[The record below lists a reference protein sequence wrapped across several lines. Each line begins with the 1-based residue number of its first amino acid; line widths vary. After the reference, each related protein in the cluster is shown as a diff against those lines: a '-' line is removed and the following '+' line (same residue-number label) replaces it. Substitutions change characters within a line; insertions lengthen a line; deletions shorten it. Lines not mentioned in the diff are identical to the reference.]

1 MSRSTAREKRF
12 DSDSSEAIAFL
23 VAGRMMRGRSAPPLR
38 FLPGSAGQ
46 PEPLT
51 RYAAAL
57 SGGLGTPG
65 ALVAAEGAAVSAL
78 VLAGSGAPWLPW
90 GLILLGST
98 VALGRGA
105 VAVAEAR
112 RLLSRQ
118 ADDEA
123 ALLAELSAGDP
134 TYLVYV
140 SLGAAQSRY
149 IVNQWAPV
157 FEATPLNGLMVV
169 REASQL
175 RPLVPTR
182 VPVVYA
188 PSTRHVERLTLPSIT
203 VAFYLAY
210 GEKNAHL
217 LRDPTRRHVMLL
229 HGDSDKA
236 TSANAQAR
244 AFDEVW
250 VAGPAA
256 IERYRS
262 AGVDVPRDRFVIIGR
277 PQVEHLPVG
286 PTGAAR
292 PTVLYAPTFEGYYD
306 HTSHTSLDVM
316 GPALVRQVLAEF
328 PQASL
333 WFKPHP
339 ASGVVRPSML
349 GAIAEVESLLEL
361 SLIHI

>member
-1 MSRSTAREKRF
+1 MLLVHVVW
-12 DSDSSEAIAFL
+12 IAL
-23 VAGRMMRGRSAPPLR
+23 GALATWLWRSAPPLR
-38 FLPGSAGQ
+38 FPPGSAAQ
-46 PEPLT
+46 PARRCNARRASTPAGWGRRTSCSLT
-51 RYAAAL
+51 RVPPWSQALAAAD
-57 SGGLGTPG
+57 
-65 ALVAAEGAAVSAL
+65 
-78 VLAGSGAPWLPW
+78 APWLPW
-90 GLILLGST
+90 GLVLRGSPAPLGGGPWRS
-98 VALGRGA
+98 R
-105 VAVAEAR
+105 EAR

-349 GAIAEVESLLEL
+349 GAIAEVESLLETGGTT
-361 SLIHI
+361 